1 MQFKEPYD
9 TLYEE
14 VIKPVCIMF
23 NYEAIRADD
32 IYTSGL
38 IIKEITQSIQEA
50 SIIIAD
56 ITPNNPNV
64 YYELGYAHG
73 LNKPTILLSDKTQEK
88 LPFDVSGFRT
98 LFYEN
103 SIGEKRNV
111 ENLLKKH
118 FQSITGLG

>member
-1 MQFKEPYD
+1 MLHNRP
-9 TLYEE
+9 TLLSEGYCQRL
-14 VIKPVCIMF
+14 IF
-23 NYEAIRADD
+23 DYEAIRADD

-64 YYELGYAHG
+64 YYEVGYAHA

-103 SIGEKRNV
+103 SIGGKRKV
-111 ENLLKKH
+111 QDLLTKH
-118 FQSITGLG
+118 LQSVAGQYP